1 MNVTGVNTQ
10 PMVAVSGGASF
21 VWAGGT
27 VFLNAQDR
35 CLVKSEDP
43 GTTINLS
50 GITVF
55 RDPGVAYSQP
65 TFWKAGGMATIIGT
79 VVGNDFGGGSCTVI
93 RIDGESHDCV
103 MGNALCGGKIIV
115 PSSPELGVYGPNS
128 R

>member
-1 MNVTGVNTQ
+1 
-10 PMVAVSGGASF
+10 

-27 VFLNAQDR
+27 VFLNTQDR
-35 CLVKSEDP
+35 SVVRSQDP
-43 GTTINLS
+43 STTINLS

-55 RDPGVAYSQP
+55 RDPNVAYLQP

-79 VVGNDFGGGSCTVI
+79 VAGNAVGSGSCTVI
-93 RIDGESHDCV
+93 RIDGDDHDCV